1 MRRGSATGRQLP
13 VPVYASGTNSI
24 TNRSIVNGSVH
35 RELQDQDPAARKT
48 YDHPDSLERPVKPG
62 QFDASTNEPPAEY
75 LRVCPGST
83 TATMPVPFEALLPY
97 VIMTGMFAV
106 SGTGLAVIKTWQNE
120 GKRPRYSVD
129 QWDKQ
134 SMMHPKRDV
143 MDRDRR
149 LTGSLRGQTDKA
161 VAPPGFELNNPWK
174 LESRFL

>member
-1 MRRGSATGRQLP
+1 
-13 VPVYASGTNSI
+13 
-24 TNRSIVNGSVH
+24 
-35 RELQDQDPAARKT
+35 
-48 YDHPDSLERPVKPG
+48 
-62 QFDASTNEPPAEY
+62 
-75 LRVCPGST
+75 
-83 TATMPVPFEALLPY
+83 MPVPFEALLPY

-134 SMMHPKRDV
+134 M